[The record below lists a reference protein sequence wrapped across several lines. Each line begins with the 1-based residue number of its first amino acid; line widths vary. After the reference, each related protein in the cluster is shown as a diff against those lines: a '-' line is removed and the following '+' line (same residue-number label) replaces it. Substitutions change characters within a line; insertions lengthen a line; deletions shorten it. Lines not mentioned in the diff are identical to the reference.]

1 MWTDQAVHRQ
11 GADVQ
16 SGWGRWGQTGK
27 ARGGCGGQLA
37 VSFVTSLHEELRLE
51 THSYP
56 AVLIDG
62 CGHTGM
68 NDELGLRFDR
78 WVNGLV
84 MWRGAKRICG
94 LTSLAPVRST
104 GDTRPNPV
112 TFAADVHDA
121 LAAVTSQQILPEAPR
136 SLKINPPNGAKRD
149 RTLLHLSP
157 VRGPKSTRI
166 VELRE
171 MHAVGSGGLDAVKS
185 HT

>member
-1 MWTDQAVHRQ
+1 MCTDQAVHRQ

-27 ARGGCGGQLA
+27 ARGGGGDQLA

-51 THSYP
+51 THSCP

-112 TFAADVHDA
+112 TFATDVHDA

-136 SLKINPPNGAKRD
+136 SLKINPPNEPKSHRSV
-149 RTLLHLSP
+149 LLLSP

-166 VELRE
+166 VDLRE
-171 MHAVGSGGLDAVKS
+171 MHIVDTASSAS
-185 HT
+185 CENYT

>member
-1 MWTDQAVHRQ
+1 M
-11 GADVQ
+11 
-16 SGWGRWGQTGK
+16 
-27 ARGGCGGQLA
+27 
-37 VSFVTSLHEELRLE
+37 TSLHEELRLE

-121 LAAVTSQQILPEAPR
+121 LAAVTSQQIIPEDR
-136 SLKINPPNGAKRD
+136 QSLRKSPGEHAD
-149 RTLLHLSP
+149 YARTLLHLSP

-166 VELRE
+166 VDLQE
-171 MHAVGSGGLDAVKS
+171 MHAVDSGGLDAVKS
-185 HT
+185 HTCKNQSSKANMNVYFTGSTNGLTTVRSAGQQGWRR

>member
-1 MWTDQAVHRQ
+1 VQHLRLVGLGAV
-11 GADVQ
+11 GN
-16 SGWGRWGQTGK
+16 
-27 ARGGCGGQLA
+27 QL
-37 VSFVTSLHEELRLE
+37 SHFLGSLHEELRLE
-51 THSYP
+51 THSCP

-112 TFAADVHDA
+112 TCATNSHDA
-121 LAAVTSQQILPEAPR
+121 LASIAT
-136 SLKINPPNGAKRD
+136 
-149 RTLLHLSP
+149 H
-157 VRGPKSTRI
+157 
-166 VELRE
+166 
-171 MHAVGSGGLDAVKS
+171 
-185 HT
+185 